1 MRRLVPLPN
10 LAEYLETWQRV
21 FPDAPLTIRDKVSE
35 LLDELDRA
43 PGGDDPVTRMMYW
56 PSDEEIV
63 ERYAAPSY
71 GHTDSNEEVDEEEDT

>member
-1 MRRLVPLPN
+1 MRQLMPLPN

-43 PGGDDPVTRMMYW
+43 PGGDMTL
-56 PSDEEIV
+56 
-63 ERYAAPSY
+63 
-71 GHTDSNEEVDEEEDT
+71 